1 MPRIIIVDDDQDIV
15 FMIKAVLEIKGYE
28 VLSAA
33 DGHEALKLIKTM
45 VPDLMIIDLSMPV
58 MDGWRLSMNVRQD
71 ARYKNLPIIVLSGLL
86 VQEENQQEPNEPY
99 NVYISKPFDILKLAE
114 RVKSLLGSCYSLE
127 SGNPGT

>member
-1 MPRIIIVDDDQDIV
+1 
-15 FMIKAVLEIKGYE
+15 
-28 VLSAA
+28 
-33 DGHEALKLIKTM
+33 
-45 VPDLMIIDLSMPV
+45 MPV

-71 ARYKNLPIIVLSGLL
+71 ARYKNLLIIVLSGLL

-114 RVKSLLGSCYSLE
+114 RVKSLLGSCYSLD